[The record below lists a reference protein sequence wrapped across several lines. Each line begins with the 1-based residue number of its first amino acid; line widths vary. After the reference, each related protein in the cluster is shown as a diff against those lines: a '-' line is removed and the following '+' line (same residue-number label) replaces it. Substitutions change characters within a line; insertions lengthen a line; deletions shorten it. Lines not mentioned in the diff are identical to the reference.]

1 MKFDSYGILVREK
14 PREPRHEIANL
25 GDACADT
32 CRAYIL
38 GARPNN
44 LYPVI
49 RFTDEW
55 QGFLRHPSLR
65 NTKDWDAKSFTNDQL
80 VPLIMAQYLQDPA
93 WVRPDLFVSC
103 GFIRGTWKLA
113 QPMVYAL
120 LYKQWW
126 LVDKLN
132 QLQGW
137 LLTRS
142 FRWSDDAHE
151 GIGFKS
157 SSGKVQDYPTMICT
171 TVFLNEMGYKAVL
184 PRPQD
189 ECLAAILKYRHD
201 PADFEPNAEWEIDLY
216 KKALGVNV

>member
-1 MKFDSYGILVREK
+1 MRFDSYGILVREK
-14 PREPRHEIANL
+14 PREPGHEIANL
-25 GDACADT
+25 GDGCADT

-38 GARPNN
+38 EVNHKG
-44 LYPVI
+44 LHPVM

-55 QGFLRHPSLR
+55 QGFLRHPELKGI
-65 NTKDWDAKSFTNDQL
+65 KDWDKKSFTNDQL
-80 VPLIMAQYLQDPA
+80 VPLIMAQYLQHPA
-93 WVRPDLFVSC
+93 WVRSDLFVSC

-126 LVDKLN
+126 LVDRLN
-132 QLQGW
+132 RLQGW
-137 LLTRS
+137 FLTLP
-142 FRWSDDAHE
+142 FRWSDRAQDV
-151 GIGFKS
+151 GFESIK
-157 SSGKVQDYPTMICT
+157 GQVQDYPTMICT
-171 TVFLNEMGYKAVL
+171 TVFLNKIGYKAVL